1 MFSGKLNLLKAAEE
15 IYIGM
20 LEPGRQTVID
30 IKLKAPSNRRYVKLS
45 ERVVT
50 LAYEVRYNFL
60 SHSMGQP
67 IEFSVKL

>member
-1 MFSGKLNLLKAAEE
+1 MFSGELNLLKATEE

-20 LEPGRQTVID
+20 LEPGRETVID
-30 IKLKAPSNRRYVKLS
+30 IKLKAPGSKRYEKFS

-60 SHSMGQP
+60 SHSLG
-67 IEFSVKL
+67 